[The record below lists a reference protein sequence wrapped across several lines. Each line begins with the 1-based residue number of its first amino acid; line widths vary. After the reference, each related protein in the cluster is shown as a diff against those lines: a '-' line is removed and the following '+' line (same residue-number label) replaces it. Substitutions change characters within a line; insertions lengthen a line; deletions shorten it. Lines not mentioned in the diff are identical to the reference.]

1 MMTRPAVAAAVLA
14 AAVSAPASSTI
25 ITVSPGQSIADAV
38 AGAVAGDDIQVA
50 AGTYTNDFPI
60 VSVPLTI
67 EAVPNGANSGPV
79 ILDATVPPPNLKGI
93 ITTTAGLTVN
103 GLTFEGA
110 AISAADGG
118 NGAGIRDQIPDAS
131 SLIVENSRFI
141 GNQEGILT
149 GGSGGQE
156 HVQVL
161 GSQFIN
167 NGNPD
172 PAVFQHALY
181 VNDAASLEVSG
192 SLFCGQ
198 LIGHDI
204 KSRALATTVSN
215 SQIFIGSN
223 AGAPAGCNVGTTSI
237 GIDLPNGGVG
247 DLVAD
252 TLIQGPANQNGAMVS
267 FGEEG
272 LVSADNSLAI
282 SDSTFISTANGLA
295 IQERPTCVAVVQ
307 SSNNIFT
314 GVSAIINQ
322 PNCIIESGDG
332 GGGGDGPITGAPE
345 PASLALLGSGLFGLV
360 VWRRQRN
367 QRRPRSAIRAP

>member
-1 MMTRPAVAAAVLA
+1 MMTRRLPAVAVAVLA
-14 AAVSAPASSTI
+14 AAALAPASIDSSWATV
-25 ITVSPGQSIADAV
+25 ITVSPGQSIAAAV
-38 AGAVAGDDIQVA
+38 AGASAGDDVQVS
-50 AGTYTNDFPI
+50 AGTYTNDFP
-60 VSVPLTI
+60 VVGVPLTI
-67 EAVPNGANSGPV
+67 EAVGGPV

-172 PAVFQHALY
+172 PSVFQHALY

-237 GIDLPNGGVG
+237 GIDLPNGGVA

-252 TLIQGPANQNGAMVS
+252 TLIQGPANQNGSMVS

-295 IQERPTCVAVVQ
+295 IQQQPTCVAVVQ
-307 SSNNIFT
+307 SSNNTFT

-322 PNCIIESGDG
+322 PDC
-332 GGGGDGPITGAPE
+332 ITGGPTGPPTGPPVDAPE
-345 PASLALLGSGLFGLV
+345 PASLVLLGSALAGFG
-360 VWRRQRN
+360 WYHRRR
-367 QRRPRSAIRAP
+367 